1 MPKKLARTCS
11 QLQRLAS
18 YKSHTHITFLVALQL
33 TVLCDELWNLFVY
46 TGKTNF
52 YSVVMLVSYVARG
65 SARLHIGDPIFQRAD
80 PIITSNASTLSR
92 LYCFP
97 PPHRSLPPAA
107 AVWQLALP
115 PASSTVPHRPGRH
128 HFPVSASSRFAFRKG
143 RILGITRTGIA

>member
-97 PPHRSLPPAA
+97 PTPSRCRRWQRSGSWSYHQPAA
-107 AVWQLALP
+107 PYHTGPVDIIFQSLLRLAL
-115 PASSTVPHRPGRH
+115 R
-128 HFPVSASSRFAFRKG
+128 SAKDESWEL
-143 RILGITRTGIA
+143 LGLE